1 MKKDISFISEGLKCA
16 GWLFVPDDL
25 LAGKKRP
32 AIVMAHGF
40 SATKE
45 MYLQFFAEVFCK
57 AGFVV
62 LVFDY
67 RFLGGSEG
75 EPRQQII
82 PHEQHKDYRNA
93 ISWVQQ
99 QPEVDANQIGVW
111 GSSYS
116 GAHVL
121 HLAAFDKRIKC
132 VVSQV
137 PLTDGFNNGRRL
149 MRADVF
155 EQFRDVLLADRAQ
168 RYKTGTVNYV
178 DVVAPEGAPSALPTP
193 DSYQWFLQTHAD
205 LAPAWE
211 NRVSMESLEYFLEYR
226 PQGSIDLIAPTP
238 LMMIV
243 ASDDRLVPT
252 DLSIAAFSKAHEP
265 KALTILPGGH
275 FGAYNAGPGF
285 DQASSAA
292 AGWFKK
298 HLLY

>member
-16 GWLFVPDDL
+16 GWLFVPNDL
-25 LAGKKRP
+25 AVGNKRP

-40 SATKE
+40 SGTKE
-45 MYLQFFAEVFCK
+45 MYLQFFAEVFCN

-62 LVFDY
+62 MVFDY

-82 PHEQHKDYRNA
+82 PHQQLEDYRNA

-99 QPEVDANQIGVW
+99 QAEVDAGQIGIW

-121 HLAAFDKRIKC
+121 HLGAYDKRVKA

-137 PLTDGFNNGRRL
+137 PLVDGFTNGRRL
-149 MRADVF
+149 MRSDHF
-155 EQFRDVLLADRAQ
+155 EDFRDALIADRRA
-168 RYKTGTVNYV
+168 RYAGGPVNYAA
-178 DVVAPEGAPSALPTP
+178 VVALQGEPSVLSTVDCYP
-193 DSYQWFLQTHAD
+193 WFMETHKKY
-205 LAPAWE
+205 APAWE
-211 NRVSMESLEYFLEYR
+211 NRVTLESLEYFLEYR
-226 PQGSIDLIAPTP
+226 PQDCIELISPTP
-238 LMMIV
+238 LMII
-243 ASDDRLVPT
+243 ASRDDRVVPT
-252 DLSIAAFSKAHEP
+252 DLTIAAFSKAHEP
-265 KALTILPGGH
+265 KALEIVPGGH
-275 FGAYNAGPGF
+275 FDAYTEGPGF

-298 HLLY
+298 HLPY